1 MLEASWPAL
10 RERIASFCHCDE
22 VAKQF
27 LALLLNVSEFQLL
40 KLSNAHCMEVY
51 RTAFELVQLLRDRF
65 KGSCADDSRGSAEQ
79 ESSFRCEVCMQL
91 LDVFNLLSTKDFQF
105 FDDDQDSSY
114 QSFDQEIATI
124 LLFGLEMLL
133 PVLNKD
139 FLSSFPRVGEKFFCF
154 VSFLTGSYV
163 VRVASWANSGRNE
176 SIVSCSQSPSA
187 SARGNH
193 RSLFHDLLDRLL
205 WATRAVDAATA
216 KSAFQVSTCSPPPH
230 SLLLTSIISLLRTA
244 CSLYKRSELINGG
257 VSSIGLRCRTGY
269 PSKSTSSCWVHWTTC
284 CSRCSPPSTGLPPTV
299 HIKT

>member
-1 MLEASWPAL
+1 MLEASWTAL
-10 RERIASFCHCDE
+10 RERIALFFHCDE
-22 VAKQF
+22 VVKQF

-65 KGSCADDSRGSAEQ
+65 ESSCVDVDAGLRSSAQ

-105 FDDDQDSSY
+105 FDDDQDSY
-114 QSFDQEIATI
+114 QSFDQEIASI

-139 FLSSFPRVGEKFFCF
+139 FLSSFPHVGEKFFCF

-163 VRVASWANSGRNE
+163 VRVASWANSGRGGT
-176 SIVSCSQSPSA
+176 CSQSSG
-187 SARGNH
+187 RRN
-193 RSLFHDLLDRLL
+193 RSLLHELLDRLL

-216 KSAFQVSTCSPPPH
+216 KSAFQVSTCP
-230 SLLLTSIISLLRTA
+230 LAIIDKYRLTVA
-244 CSLYKRSELINGG
+244 HCM
-257 VSSIGLRCRTGY
+257 
-269 PSKSTSSCWVHWTTC
+269 
-284 CSRCSPPSTGLPPTV
+284 
-299 HIKT
+299 